1 MAGMSSTSRIC
12 RKKRK
17 RQSFF
22 FSAIRRTPPP
32 ALSPGR
38 NWKKSARFA
47 QRTIFRILS
56 DEIHGDI
63 VFDGRKHIPI
73 ASLSPELAQRTI
85 TCTSPSKTFSV
96 AGLVA
101 SVIIIPNEELR
112 RRFEAVKER
121 NCINTNILGLVAMQA
136 AYTHGDDYADQ
147 VTAYLQENRDFAL
160 RFLRE
165 RVPAINPIAP
175 EATFLLWMDC
185 GGLGIASENLESF
198 FTGAGL
204 RLSGGTAYQEPTGQ
218 FVRLNFGCTRATLK
232 AGLER
237 LERAVLA
244 RK

>member
-1 MAGMSSTSRIC
+1 M
-12 RKKRK
+12 
-17 RQSFF
+17 
-22 FSAIRRTPPP
+22 
-32 ALSPGR
+32 
-38 NWKKSARFA
+38 
-47 QRTIFRILS
+47 
-56 DEIHGDI
+56 
-63 VFDGRKHIPI
+63 
-73 ASLSPELAQRTI
+73 
-85 TCTSPSKTFSV
+85 

-185 GGLGIASENLESF
+185 SGLGIASENLESF